1 MMKRSGGWAA
11 MVVLVAACGD
21 DGGNPTDEDTTTSA
35 DGADTDT
42 GPVDP
47 WAAPVETGAFRIL
60 YNERGRLPENA
71 DQNELWLMGADG
83 KNQLALTDL
92 AGLKDLDPPLSCNYG
107 CVVSPDLEWIAVVTG
122 PPGEKGFQMKLGRFN
137 EDLEVALLKGDELDD
152 IIDFH
157 FAGDRMFYSKE
168 KSCTGPSCTYEI
180 SVVELE
186 ENVNITVPF
195 LTFPP
200 DAELR
205 DSTYKGHFDVS
216 ADGKNIVMLNTT
228 IRSVSVYLWKDGS
241 GLIELDYLCKYGGDK
256 ANCQGTGSEYTDTD
270 PVAID
275 ASGRYIAFFT
285 FADRWQRIRL
295 YDTQNPSVIKSSIV
309 ASVPS
314 GPWIEHACDPG
325 VIADWQWQRV
335 VGDPSFTP
343 DGQEIVF
350 LGEYACRENGL
361 EPKKR
366 QTNIYRVKLDT
377 VVRELTLTEQDVFNV
392 TKHPR
397 GDVTANRHPSAFA
410 LSPDGATAVFTGTP
424 TFDQSGGLIADGS
437 ARQRNDREVY
447 RIRLDGTNPVQLTN
461 DLSFQSESPM
471 VIPQ

>member
-1 MMKRSGGWAA
+1 MVERARG
-11 MVVLVAACGD
+11 VVLGLALGVMACGD
-21 DGGNPTDEDTTTSA
+21 EGNTSPDDTTTKQ
-35 DGADTDT
+35 DGADAET

-71 DQNELWLMGADG
+71 SKNELWLMGADG

-122 PPGEKGFQMKLGRFN
+122 PPTEKGFAMKLGRFN
-137 EDLEVALLKGDELDD
+137 EDLEVALLKGGDLTD
-152 IIDFH
+152 IVDFH
-157 FAGDRMFYSKE
+157 FAGDRMFYSKQ
-168 KSCTGPSCTYEI
+168 KSCAGPSCTYQI

-200 DAELR
+200 DTELR
-205 DSTYKGHFDVS
+205 DSTYKGHFKVS
-216 ADGKNIVMLNTT
+216 SDGKNIIMLNTT
-228 IRSVSVYLWKDGS
+228 IRSVSVYLWRDGS

-270 PVAID
+270 PVALD
-275 ASGRYIAFFT
+275 DQGRYVAFFT

-295 YDTQNPSVIKSSIV
+295 YDTQNPSQIKSAIV

-314 GPWIEHACDPG
+314 GPWIEHACDAG
-325 VIADWQWQRV
+325 AVSDWQWQRV
-335 VGDPSFTP
+335 IGDPYFTP
-343 DGQEIVF
+343 DGEEIVF
-350 LGEYACRENGL
+350 LAEYACPENGQQ
-361 EPKKR
+361 PKKS
-366 QTNIYRVKLDT
+366 QSNIYRVKLAT
-377 VVRELTLTEQDVFNV
+377 VLSEKTLTSQDVFNI

-397 GDVTANRHPSAFA
+397 GDVTANRRPTAFA
-410 LSPDGATAVFTGTP
+410 VSPDGATIIFTGTP

-437 ARQRNDREVY
+437 ARQRNDREVF
-447 RIRLDGTNPVQLTN
+447 RIRLDGTNPSQLTN
-461 DLSFQSESPM
+461 DLSFASESPM
-471 VIPQ
+471 VVGP